1 MALRRY
7 KDTMMKVVM
16 QNGQTT
22 TRFQTGLNTR
32 WRGSEVGD
40 GAEVS
45 GGGRELEVRLVFIGR
60 LVVIEELVDVGF
72 SVERISCQVNIWM
85 NELLKSKVTSSPV
98 TETQLGGDS
107 PTLLM
112 LHL

>member
-1 MALRRY
+1 
-7 KDTMMKVVM
+7 MKVEM
-16 QNGQTT
+16 QYGQNT
-22 TRFQTGLNTR
+22 TRWTTSLITR
-32 WRGSEVGD
+32 WRGSEVK
-40 GAEVS
+40 
-45 GGGRELEVRLVFIGR
+45 GGRELGDW
-60 LVVIEELVDVGF
+60 LVVFGF

>member
-1 MALRRY
+1 
-7 KDTMMKVVM
+7 MKVEM
-16 QNGQTT
+16 QNGQHT
-22 TRFQTGLNTR
+22 TRRQTSLITSLG
-32 WRGSEVGD
+32 RGSED
-40 GAEVS
+40 GGRAEVS
-45 GGGRELEVRLVFIGR
+45 GCGGELGDWLLVI
-60 LVVIEELVDVGF
+60 GF

-112 LHL
+112 